1 MMQVGTR
8 LAVGWQLAEVL
19 PTSISL
25 KGFSHKVFMAFLG
38 WRLPTSLASLPTSCK
53 PHPAKVSP
61 VGRLADTP
69 LLLRSN
75 ADARPLQGGAC
86 SSSKFLNLPQQQK
99 ETPNEP
105 LE

>member
-1 MMQVGTR
+1 MMQVGKR

-53 PHPAKVSP
+53 PQPAKVSP

-75 ADARPLQGGAC
+75 AAAPLAGRCVQLVKVSQLTTTTKGD
-86 SSSKFLNLPQQQK
+86 PQ
-99 ETPNEP
+99 
-105 LE
+105 